1 MVETIRRK
9 KVMIID
15 DSEIVLTVAQRTL
28 ESAGFDV
35 VTHPRPAGCIA
46 LILQEL
52 PDVLLVDVN
61 MPGLN
66 GDTVVRML
74 GSTQVNSQMVVLLH
88 SSLQDDVLARKAKAS
103 KAHGYIR
110 KTESPQ
116 DLVREVSR
124 WVRPTGNSGAHSLSL
139 DSRISSRASSG
150 TMVAGSR
157 LSDSP
162 DVSPVR
168 VEILVPLVKKLLLVD
183 HDMLALSE
191 YRHLTKSLSESVEYA
206 LSGVEALRRL
216 QGERAPDVVVFG
228 KLVGSPDLQEVLRS
242 VERMGAR
249 WKSRCIVLHDEAMR
263 DGPSLLE
270 ITRLRR
276 PLTEAALCKAIQTC
290 LQRAS

>member
-1 MVETIRRK
+1 MIETIRRK

-35 VTHPRPAGCIA
+35 VTHPRPTGCIA
-46 LILQEL
+46 LILREL

-74 GSTQVNSQMVVLLH
+74 GSTQVNAQMVVLLH

-124 WVRPTGNSGAHSLSL
+124 WVRSAGNSGAHRMSL
-139 DSRISSRASSG
+139 DSISSRSSSG
-150 TMVAGSR
+150 TMLAGSR
-157 LSDSP
+157 VSDSP
-162 DVSPVR
+162 DASAARIEGPA
-168 VEILVPLVKKLLLVD
+168 PLVKKLLLVD
-183 HDMLALSE
+183 HDMIALSE
-191 YRHLTKSLSESVEYA
+191 FRHLTKSLSESVEYA

-216 QGERAPDVVVFG
+216 QSERAPDVVMFG
-228 KLVGSPDLQEVLRS
+228 RLIGSPNLEEVLRGI
-242 VERMGAR
+242 ERMGAR
-249 WKSRCIVLHDEAMR
+249 WKSRCIVLHDEVLR
-263 DGPSLLE
+263 DLPSPLE

-276 PLTEAALCKAIQTC
+276 PVTEAALCKAVQAC